1 MKWNETRK
9 NFKVG
14 NIVLLKDEHSQN
26 QWPMARLVRTESNK
40 NGIVRSAVLKLGN
53 TKSSETLSRPISKL
67 ALLIGD
73 DENWISK
80 KVRFPDEG
88 VFGCREY

>member
-73 DENWISK
+73 NEN
-80 KVRFPDEG
+80 
-88 VFGCREY
+88 

>member
-73 DENWISK
+73 NENWISK

>member
-9 NFKVG
+9 KFKVSD
-14 NIVLLKDEHSQN
+14 IVLLKDEHSQN

-40 NGIVRSAVLKLGN
+40 NGMVRRAVLKLGN

-67 ALLIGD
+67 VLLTGD
-73 DENWISK
+73 NEN
-80 KVRFPDEG
+80 
-88 VFGCREY
+88 